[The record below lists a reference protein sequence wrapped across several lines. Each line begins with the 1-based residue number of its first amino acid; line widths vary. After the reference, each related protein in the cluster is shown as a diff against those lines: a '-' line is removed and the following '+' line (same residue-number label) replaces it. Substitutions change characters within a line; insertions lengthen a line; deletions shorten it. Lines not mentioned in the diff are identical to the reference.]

1 MLLPRT
7 FRSPSPDEPSEWG
20 KGYFLGARERREE
33 GGGLGGGAGLKEGG
47 KALSRGQRRKL
58 RKHPAAV
65 VGAAVVGEVVG
76 PAGPERAAEKRAAA
90 AKAKRMR
97 QKERAG
103 AADTLRAKVTADV
116 AIARQATGAEGFYGS
131 GGYWRKRATEP
142 VPTTRG
148 DRHRQGR
155 QRAAQQVNEKAM
167 QRIEQ
172 SREEGNKRLN
182 VGNLKKARKL
192 GRKWGVKR
200 SEKKVKCPLHRD
212 GCGKAAQGNKMV
224 NHIISAHGAT
234 LESEGMAAYVAGM
247 LEGLRQ
253 KNTMQRIAAVTAAAR
268 AATHAATS
276 ATGAAQRANESAVYA
291 ERQATC
297 GLVNRPYW
305 ADF

>member
-1 MLLPRT
+1 M
-7 FRSPSPDEPSEWG
+7 
-20 KGYFLGARERREE
+20 
-33 GGGLGGGAGLKEGG
+33 
-47 KALSRGQRRKL
+47 
-58 RKHPAAV
+58 
-65 VGAAVVGEVVG
+65 
-76 PAGPERAAEKRAAA
+76 EKRATA

-97 QKERAG
+97 QKDKKERAG
-103 AADTLRAKVTADV
+103 AAATMQAKVTPDV

-200 SEKKVKCPLHRD
+200 SERKVKCPLYRG

-224 NHIISAHGAT
+224 NHIISAHGAA
-234 LESEGMAAYVAGM
+234 LENEGMAAYVAGM
-247 LEGLRQ
+247 MEGLRQ
-253 KNTMQRIAAVTAAAR
+253 KNKMQRIEAVTKAAR
-268 AATHAATS
+268 AATHAAMS
-276 ATGAAQRANESAVYA
+276 SSWALSPSPAFASCPHFHGSPSLPWPAWRWPRPACPWFAA
-291 ERQATC
+291 
-297 GLVNRPYW
+297 
-305 ADF
+305 